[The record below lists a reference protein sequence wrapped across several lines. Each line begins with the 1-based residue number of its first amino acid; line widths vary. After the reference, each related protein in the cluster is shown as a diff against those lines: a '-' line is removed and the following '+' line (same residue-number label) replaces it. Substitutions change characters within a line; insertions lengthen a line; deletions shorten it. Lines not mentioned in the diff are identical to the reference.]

1 MGVAQLKNAELNF
14 GQSGSFISQEEL
26 LNSYK
31 PKRVT
36 KNSPTVLDLFCGC
49 GGLSLGFKRAGYNV
63 LGGVDHDKSALLTYE
78 ANLKAHAMEL
88 DLFDDTWVK
97 QCAKIIGTKSVDVI
111 VGGPPCQ
118 GFSLTGTRIADDP
131 RNKLYNAMF
140 VALKYF
146 KPKVVLIENVR
157 GMATLYGGKAKQQV
171 YKEYERHSY
180 KVTSEILDAAQY
192 GVPQHRKRLFFVGV
206 KDGEPS
212 IPGPRL
218 QPSDYV
224 TCREAIGD
232 FPWLPR
238 GGKKITCE
246 GGIFEDTQY
255 EDEVP
260 KNEYQRVMRLASK
273 ASYKNHEATKHKG
286 FVIKTIMKLKEG
298 ENHKSL
304 PKGYGES
311 RKFNEAWTRYH
322 GDKPSRTI
330 DTGHRNHFH
339 YEQHRVPTVRENARL
354 QSFPDDFVFLGTRT
368 AQNRQV
374 GNAVPVLLSQAI
386 ALHLKE
392 KKLV

>member
-14 GQSGSFISQEEL
+14 DESGSFISKEKL
-26 LNSYK
+26 LESYK

-36 KNSPTVLDLFCGC
+36 KKSPTVLDLFCGC

-88 DLFDDTWVK
+88 DLFDDEWV
-97 QCAKIIGTKSVDVI
+97 QRCAKIIGTNSVDVI

-146 KPKVVLIENVR
+146 KPKVVLIENVK

-171 YKEYERHSY
+171 YKEYKRHGY
-180 KVTSEILDAAQY
+180 NVTSEILDSAQY

-212 IPGPRL
+212 IPKVKL
-218 QPSDYV
+218 QSSDFV
-224 TCREAIGD
+224 TCKEAIGD
-232 FPWLPR
+232 LPR
-238 GGKKITCE
+238 LPKGDVYELDGYDERQKPSMYQELMREKSKGKH
-246 GGIFEDTQY
+246 G
-255 EDEVP
+255 
-260 KNEYQRVMRLASK
+260 
-273 ASYKNHEATKHKG
+273 NHEATRHKQ
-286 FVIKTIMKLKEG
+286 FVIDTIKLVKQG
-298 ENHKSL
+298 KNHKSL
-304 PKGYGES
+304 PPGVGES

>member
-1 MGVAQLKNAELNF
+1 MKNAEFNF

-26 LNSYK
+26 LESYK

-36 KNSPTVLDLFCGC
+36 KHSPTVLDLFCGC

-63 LGGVDHDKSALLTYE
+63 LGGIDHDKSALLTYE

-88 DLFDDTWVK
+88 DLFDDAWVK
-97 QCAKIIGTKSVDVI
+97 QCAKIIGTSSVDVV

-146 KPKVVLIENVR
+146 KPKVVLIENVK

-171 YKEYERHSY
+171 YKEYERY
-180 KVTSEILDAAQY
+180 GYRVTSEILDAAQY

-206 KDGEPS
+206 KEGEPS
-212 IPGPRL
+212 IPKAKLHPD
-218 QPSDYV
+218 DYV
-224 TCREAIGD
+224 SCKKAIGD
-232 FPWLPR
+232 LPALPKGEVYEALGYDGR
-238 GGKKITCE
+238 VIPSVYQNLMRQNCE
-246 GGIFEDTQY
+246 GVY
-255 EDEVP
+255 
-260 KNEYQRVMRLASK
+260 S
-273 ASYKNHEATKHKG
+273 SHEATRHKD
-286 FVIKTIMKLKEG
+286 FVIETIREVPEG
-298 ENHKSL
+298 GNHKDL
-304 PKGYGES
+304 KNGLGES

-339 YEQHRVPTVRENARL
+339 YKQNRVPTVRENARL
-354 QSFPDDFVFLGTRT
+354 QSFPDSFTFLGTRT

-392 KKLV
+392 KKLL